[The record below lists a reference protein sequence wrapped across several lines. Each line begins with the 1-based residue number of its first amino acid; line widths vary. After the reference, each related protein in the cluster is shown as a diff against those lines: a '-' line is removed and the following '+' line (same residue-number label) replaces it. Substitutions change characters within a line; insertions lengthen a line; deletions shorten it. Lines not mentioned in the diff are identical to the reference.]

1 MVVRPRSVLI
11 KSPEKLVLSLPQ
23 TLEITSKNSIQID
36 TVLSTVSLTDSDIL
50 QQSSSFEN

>member
-1 MVVRPRSVLI
+1 MLI

-23 TLEITSKNSIQID
+23 TLEIISKNSIQID